1 MKYWYHQNLR
11 TGPTLILSLVQRTNV
26 PSRRLHGILQNKNS
40 AYILIMFIN
49 LEEIEFKS
57 NFSFRIAY
65 LNQTILIYRILFVE
79 RATFVC
85 LPSHQNSIIA
95 KSKEALF
102 QTVFPT
108 KLIVNSTNGFF
119 LTQTVLAL
127 TKFENMSLT
136 KSSPSSDSGSF
147 QHFFSV
153 ASTTVEGSFIHKN
166 RRVWVN
172 RWKEWERF
180 TTTAKKCYINGM
192 Q

>member
-1 MKYWYHQNLR
+1 M
-11 TGPTLILSLVQRTNV
+11 
-26 PSRRLHGILQNKNS
+26 
-40 AYILIMFIN
+40 MFIN
-49 LEEIEFKS
+49 LEEIEFKHK
-57 NFSFRIAY
+57 FSFCIAHPH
-65 LNQTILIYRILFVE
+65 QIILIYRTLFVE

-85 LPSHQNSIIA
+85 LAIKIQSLQSQ
-95 KSKEALF
+95 KRLSFSL
-102 QTVFPT
+102 FPT

-166 RRVWVN
+166 STFYSFHCQTNFGKYQPMCDYSGGEAAMLAARAKLDCNTR
-172 RWKEWERF
+172 ER
-180 TTTAKKCYINGM
+180 TS
-192 Q
+192 